1 MTTGPRNFGTS
12 GISKDL
18 FPQKI
23 LHCPFNVS
31 GFELAH
37 TPSGSIAAFGVL
49 NQDVN
54 QVNPNNKGALDLMMK
69 IVNGGL
75 GSVRG
80 VDCDS
85 GMDLVHDE
93 RDHWSNWRS

>member
-1 MTTGPRNFGTS
+1 
-12 GISKDL
+12 
-18 FPQKI
+18 
-23 LHCPFNVS
+23 
-31 GFELAH
+31 
-37 TPSGSIAAFGVL
+37 
-49 NQDVN
+49 
-54 QVNPNNKGALDLMMK
+54 MK